1 MNYCNP
7 VNIVW
12 IERGIIIIIIEYLTN
27 NYKYLKN
34 RRIIVENSIYR
45 KFFRFLFPKLYFY
58 RYSETDNNPLNFY
71 LNIRRILKKQDVIID
86 YLNNYDDYINTK
98 MIDLVPWYDGDD
110 ILTIYI
116 VDKKESLSVNQI
128 KQNLLNFSHCNRG
141 NYFGHVWDM
150 VREKQIL
157 VNYVTR
163 INPHLNWNQMLM
175 LINAHF
181 KKYFRYNM
189 VNRILQIPIEVPK
202 IIEKDSK
209 TEFKVEEIE
218 SEEKLNKLLRFLTL
232 YLRNLN

>member
-1 MNYCNP
+1 
-7 VNIVW
+7 
-12 IERGIIIIIIEYLTN
+12 
-27 NYKYLKN
+27 
-34 RRIIVENSIYR
+34 
-45 KFFRFLFPKLYFY
+45 
-58 RYSETDNNPLNFY
+58 